1 MTALEVGLV
10 VAVALLAV
18 VVAAQG
24 RALGS
29 AARRLEL
36 LERKVGRQQR
46 HGEGRPAASP
56 EPAVTPVASAT
67 SPVEAPGPTP
77 GSAAGPGR
85 RPTTGPATAPEGDAV
100 DVRGTDPEG
109 EPTTVP
115 LEATAQP
122 TLLAFFSTTC
132 GICVGLWERLLAGE
146 LDSLAPG
153 VVPVVVTKDAG
164 LEDVD
169 RIRQLASAELPVVL
183 SSEAWD
189 DYEVPG
195 SPYVMVVSAAPGSV
209 ATEGSVA
216 TWDDLVRLARSV
228 TAPGR
233 A

>member
-1 MTALEVGLV
+1 M
-10 VAVALLAV
+10 
-18 VVAAQG
+18 
-24 RALGS
+24 
-29 AARRLEL
+29 
-36 LERKVGRQQR
+36 
-46 HGEGRPAASP
+46 
-56 EPAVTPVASAT
+56 
-67 SPVEAPGPTP
+67 
-77 GSAAGPGR
+77 
-85 RPTTGPATAPEGDAV
+85 
-100 DVRGTDPEG
+100 
-109 EPTTVP
+109 
-115 LEATAQP
+115 
-122 TLLAFFSTTC
+122 
-132 GICVGLWERLLAGE
+132 
-146 LDSLAPG
+146 
-153 VVPVVVTKDAG
+153 VTKDAG

>member
-1 MTALEVGLV
+1 MTGLDVGLV

-24 RALGS
+24 RALG
-29 AARRLEL
+29 AAAARLEL
-36 LERKVGRQQR
+36 LERRLGRR
-46 HGEGRPAASP
+46 ERRDEDRPAG
-56 EPAVTPVASAT
+56 V
-67 SPVEAPGPTP
+67 PTP
-77 GSAAGPGR
+77 SAA
-85 RPTTGPATAPEGDAV
+85 APEGDAV

-109 EPTTVP
+109 EPTVVP
-115 LEATAQP
+115 LEATGQP
-122 TLLAFFSTTC
+122 TLLAFLSTSC

-146 LDSLAPG
+146 LQPEVPG
-153 VVPVVVTKDAG
+153 VVPVVVTKDAE

-169 RIRQLASAELPVVL
+169 RIRELASAELPVVL

-216 TWDDLVRLARSV
+216 SWDDLVRMARSV
-228 TAPGR
+228 TEGDPTTG
-233 A
+233 

>member
-18 VVAAQG
+18 IAVAQG

-36 LERKVGRQQR
+36 LERRVARR
-46 HGEGRPAASP
+46 ERRDDAPPAA
-56 EPAVTPVASAT
+56 EPAT
-67 SPVEAPGPTP
+67 EA
-77 GSAAGPGR
+77 AAVD
-85 RPTTGPATAPEGDAV
+85 GDAV
-100 DVRGTDPEG
+100 DVRGADPEG
-109 EPTTVP
+109 EPTVVP
-115 LEATAQP
+115 LTATSRP
-122 TLLAFFSTTC
+122 TLLAFLSTSC

-146 LDSLAPG
+146 LQPEAPG
-153 VVPVVVTKDAG
+153 VVPVVVTKDAA

-169 RIRQLASAELPVVL
+169 RIRQLSSAALPVVL

-216 TWDDLVRLARSV
+216 TWDDLVRMARSV
-228 TAPGR
+228 SEADWTAR
-233 A
+233 

>member
-1 MTALEVGLV
+1 VTGLEVGLV

-36 LERKVGRQQR
+36 LERRVGRQQR
-46 HGEGRPAASP
+46 RGEARPAAPPGSI
-56 EPAVTPVASAT
+56 AAPVASTT
-67 SPVEAPGPTP
+67 SPVEAPGPAP
-77 GSAAGPGR
+77 VAASPE
-85 RPTTGPATAPEGDAV
+85 PEGDAV
-100 DVRGTDPEG
+100 DVRGADPEG

-115 LEATAQP
+115 LEATGQP
-122 TLLAFFSTTC
+122 TLLAFLSTTC
-132 GICVGLWERLLAGE
+132 GICIGLWERLLAGE
-146 LDSLAPG
+146 LDAEAPG
-153 VVPVVVTKDAG
+153 VVPVVVTKDAA

-169 RIRQLASAELPVVL
+169 RIRELASAELPVVL

-216 TWDDLVRLARSV
+216 TWDDLVRMARSV
-228 TAPGR
+228 SVPDQA
-233 A
+233 